1 MVRWVYLKSYYLK
14 NKKIFMSY
22 FRWQNGGFMRK
33 RFFALVLSG
42 IMMIL
47 SSDMVYASDNTVS
60 IEDIIIQQAITADEV
75 TDWSDYEFEVVEI
88 QTEDGNTRS
97 VDSSMKVLQTMNTE
111 DGITTL
117 TTLMPYKV
125 VEDGKLV
132 NSFEY
137 AQNSVNSR
145 SNKNYVDTFADVV
158 VTTSVEYEEVGAF
171 YYRHGGVTSYWSSVT
186 VSSIDKLFVSYR
198 SYGLLYYWTDGVGA
212 GGLVKEE
219 LEDRRSVINESNP
232 VKNQVYSQYD
242 RTPSN
247 QVFQFGGAH
256 VGSSVNIQI
265 NNEMPQVYNIK

>member
-1 MVRWVYLKSYYLK
+1 
-14 NKKIFMSY
+14 
-22 FRWQNGGFMRK
+22 MRK
-33 RFFALVLSG
+33 RIFALALSG

-47 SSDMVYASDNTVS
+47 SSDMVFASDNTVS
-60 IEDIIIQQAITADEV
+60 IEDIIIQQAVMADAV

-88 QTEDGNTRS
+88 QTEDINTRS
-97 VDSSMKVLQTMNTE
+97 VDSGIKVLQTVNTE

-125 VEDGKLV
+125 VEDGELV

-145 SNKNYVDTFADVV
+145 SNKNYVDTFTDVV

-171 YYRHGGVTSYWSSVT
+171 YYRHGGITSYWSCPSET
-186 VSSIDKLFVSYR
+186 VSSINRLFVSYR
-198 SYGLLYYWTDGVGA
+198 SYGMLYYWNEGVGA
-212 GGLVKEE
+212 GEPVSENLEE
-219 LEDRRSVINESNP
+219 VISAIDVSNP
-232 VKNQVYSQYD
+232 VKEMIYSKFD

-247 QVFQFGGAH
+247 QVFRFGGSH